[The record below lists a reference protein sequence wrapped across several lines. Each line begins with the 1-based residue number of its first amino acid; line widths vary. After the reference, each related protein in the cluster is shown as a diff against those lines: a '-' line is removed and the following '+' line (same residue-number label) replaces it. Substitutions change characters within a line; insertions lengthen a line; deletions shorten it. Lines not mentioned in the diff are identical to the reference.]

1 METQSMQTMREFIPY
16 NLEKYFFIFFSLS
29 FCSLVSANED
39 AETFFNQPKPIY
51 AKPNDLLGWIDGRN
65 IESLNGEW
73 RYIVDPLR
81 NGLPGESFF
90 SDFPTNKLP
99 QSEYELVEYDF
110 ANAPTINVPG
120 DWNSQKENLFF
131 YQGGV
136 WYYKEFEYN
145 KAKDEVVHLYFEG
158 SNFST
163 KVFLNGKSI
172 GGFDAGYTSFDF
184 EVTDAIKDGPNY
196 LMVFVD
202 AALHSNSVP
211 TQKTDWWLYGGLVGD
226 VLLVR
231 LPQAHILNA
240 QIQLNK
246 VNPKI
251 IDIHIIGNELLAG
264 ESITLSIP
272 DLEIKKEYS
281 LNDDAEARDQIPFTG
296 QYWDIGSP
304 KLYKVILETKDESI
318 EESIGFRSIATKGSE
333 IYLNNKPI
341 KLQGISSH
349 AEPIGAEGFAF
360 SKEHFKN
367 ILAEVSKLGGNFL
380 RAAHYPYSRHLA
392 KEADKLGILLWEEI
406 PVYWNI
412 NWQNQQTFEIASQ
425 QLSRMISRDWNRA
438 SVAIWSVGNETPY
451 SESRMKFLTG
461 LIDTARD
468 LDDSRLV
475 SAALLGGSAK
485 DFQNLILA
493 IASLGLES
501 DIPTPTEKMI
511 LKGLVE
517 KFNMQNNSFKG
528 LAITLDDPIGQ
539 YLDIVALNE
548 YFGWYYSVFLA
559 PQIQISE
566 KTFRLLML
574 ELLPEIRINNV
585 FSKPIH
591 LSEFGAGAK
600 FGKSGEGIWTESY
613 QAMVYKAQIAMIKN
627 NQDTI
632 QGYSPWILKDFR
644 SMMRPL
650 AGIQDYYNRKGL
662 MDENGNKKKAYYHL
676 QKFYETGQ

>member
-1 METQSMQTMREFIPY
+1 MQTMRASIL
-16 NLEKYFFIFFSLS
+16 NNQAKYFLTLLSLIF
-29 FCSLVSANED
+29 CCAVSADEQSAED
-39 AETFFNQPKPIY
+39 FFNQPKPEY
-51 AKPNDLLGWIDGRN
+51 AQPNNLLGWIDGRN

-73 RYIVDPLR
+73 KYIVDPLR

-90 SDFPTNKLP
+90 SDFPSNKLP

-110 ANAPTINVPG
+110 ANASSINVPG

-131 YQGGV
+131 YQGGI
-136 WYYKEFEYN
+136 WYYKEFEYK
-145 KAKDEVVHLYFEG
+145 KAKDELVHLYFEG

-184 EVTDAIKDGPNY
+184 EVTEAINDGPNY

-202 AALHSNSVP
+202 AALDSNTVP

-231 LPQAHILNA
+231 LPQAHIQNA
-240 QIQLNK
+240 KVQLNK
-246 VNPKI
+246 YDPKK
-251 IDIHIIGNELLAG
+251 IDIHIIGNELLSG
-264 ESITLSIP
+264 ESIVLSIP
-272 DLEIKKEYS
+272 ELGIKKEYS

-296 QYWDIGSP
+296 QHWDIGSP
-304 KLYKVILETKDESI
+304 KLYKVILESKDESI
-318 EESIGFRSIATKGSE
+318 QESIGFRTIATKGSE
-333 IYLNNKPI
+333 IYLNKKPI
-341 KLQGISSH
+341 KLKGISSH
-349 AEPIGAEGFAF
+349 AEPIGLKGFAF
-360 SKEHFKN
+360 SSEHFKS

-392 KEADKLGILLWEEI
+392 KEADNAGILLWEEI

-412 NWQNQQTFEIASQ
+412 NWQNNQAFETASQ
-425 QLSRMISRDWNRA
+425 QLVRMISRDWNRA

-451 SESRMKFLTG
+451 SESRMEFLTG
-461 LIDTARD
+461 LIDNARA

-501 DIPTPTEKMI
+501 EIPTPTEKLI
-511 LKGLVE
+511 LKGLIE
-517 KFNMQNNSFKG
+517 KLAKQNNALKE
-528 LAITLDDPIGQ
+528 LTITLDDPIGQ

-574 ELLPEIRINNV
+574 ELLPEIRIKNV

-627 NQDTI
+627 NPDTI

-662 MDENGNKKKAYYHL
+662 MDENGNKKEAYYYL

>member
-1 METQSMQTMREFIPY
+1 M
-16 NLEKYFFIFFSLS
+16 
-29 FCSLVSANED
+29 
-39 AETFFNQPKPIY
+39 
-51 AKPNDLLGWIDGRN
+51 
-65 IESLNGEW
+65 
-73 RYIVDPLR
+73 
-81 NGLPGESFF
+81 
-90 SDFPTNKLP
+90 
-99 QSEYELVEYDF
+99 
-110 ANAPTINVPG
+110 
-120 DWNSQKENLFF
+120 
-131 YQGGV
+131 
-136 WYYKEFEYN
+136 
-145 KAKDEVVHLYFEG
+145 
-158 SNFST
+158 
-163 KVFLNGKSI
+163 
-172 GGFDAGYTSFDF
+172 
-184 EVTDAIKDGPNY
+184 
-196 LMVFVD
+196 
-202 AALHSNSVP
+202 
-211 TQKTDWWLYGGLVGD
+211 
-226 VLLVR
+226 
-231 LPQAHILNA
+231 
-240 QIQLNK
+240 
-246 VNPKI
+246 
-251 IDIHIIGNELLAG
+251 
-264 ESITLSIP
+264 
-272 DLEIKKEYS
+272 
-281 LNDDAEARDQIPFTG
+281 
-296 QYWDIGSP
+296 
-304 KLYKVILETKDESI
+304 ILESKDESI
-318 EESIGFRSIATKGSE
+318 EESIGFRTIATKGSE

-341 KLQGISSH
+341 KLKGISSH
-349 AEPIGAEGFAF
+349 AEPIGIKGFAF
-360 SKEHFKN
+360 SSEHFKS
-367 ILAEVSKLGGNFL
+367 ILAEVRKLRGNFL

-392 KEADKLGILLWEEI
+392 KEADKAGILLWEEI

-412 NWQNQQTFEIASQ
+412 NWQNNQTFETASQ

-451 SESRMKFLTG
+451 SENRMEFLTG
-461 LIDTARD
+461 LIDKARA

-485 DFQNLILA
+485 DFQNFILA

-501 DIPTPTEKMI
+501 EIPTPTEKMI

-613 QAMVYKAQIAMIKN
+613 QAMVYTAQIAMIKN
-627 NQDTI
+627 NPDTI

-662 MDENGNKKKAYYHL
+662 MDENGNKKEAYYQL
-676 QKFYETGQ
+676 QKFYETGE